1 VFVDEF
7 GFSFAEDL
15 APTWAPRGQTPILKR
30 VGKFRREVST
40 MVGLSISGRIFKRH
54 FRGSIKTLQVIE
66 GLEHF
71 HRQVK
76 GPMMVIW
83 DRSPTH
89 RSKLVKSYLKAHP
102 QIRIEALPPYAPQIN
117 PEEYCHG
124 NIKQHLKNINPDSV
138 SQILHHL
145 DLGFA
150 RLRRRPDML
159 LGFFHHAGLKL
170 KQLW

>member
-1 VFVDEF
+1 
-7 GFSFAEDL
+7 
-15 APTWAPRGQTPILKR
+15 
-30 VGKFRREVST
+30 
-40 MVGLSISGRIFKRH
+40 
-54 FRGSIKTLQVIE
+54 
-66 GLEHF
+66 
-71 HRQVK
+71 
-76 GPMMVIW
+76 MVIW

-89 RSKLVKSYLKAHP
+89 RSKLVKTYLKAHP
-102 QIRIEALPPYAPQIN
+102 QIHIEELPPYAPQIN

-124 NIKQHLKNINPDSV
+124 NIKQHLKNINPDNV
-138 SQILHHL
+138 WQILHHL